1 MKEAIR
7 CDIACVKPF
16 LPMLISTVVV
26 IDIVWLFAG
35 NSFSLV
41 GASVAMMTMLMSFS
55 LAGYDDQSGWARFR
69 AALPISRRSLIAGR
83 YAVVL
88 GFGFCAIALCVPLAI
103 AVDSIASNAV
113 VFEQATARCISR
125 GSAFTLFVCYAAG
138 YVVWNGARYA
148 FLRVWH
154 RRLCCGSGRVARA
167 LAAP

>member
-69 AALPISRRSLIAGR
+69 AALPISRRSLIA
-83 YAVVL
+83 
-88 GFGFCAIALCVPLAI
+88 
-103 AVDSIASNAV
+103 VDM
-113 VFEQATARCISR
+113 RWCWDL
-125 GSAFTLFVCYAAG
+125 GSAQLRC
-138 YVVWNGARYA
+138 A
-148 FLRVWH
+148 FLWRLQLTLSLPMLLYLSRLQRFSMQALYLSRQRFYFVRLLCRWLRCLE
-154 RRLCCGSGRVARA
+154 RRAVCVSSRVAS
-167 LAAP
+167 APLLR

>member
-55 LAGYDDQSGWARFR
+55 LAGYDDQSGWR
-69 AALPISRRSLIAGR
+69 ASVRRCPSLVEALSLVDMR
-83 YAVVL
+83 WCWDL
-88 GFGFCAIALCVPLAI
+88 GSVQL
-103 AVDSIASNAV
+103 
-113 VFEQATARCISR
+113 RC
-125 GSAFTLFVCYAAG
+125 
-138 YVVWNGARYA
+138 A
-148 FLRVWH
+148 FLWRLQLTLSLPMLLYLSRLQRFSMQALYLSRQRFYFVRLLCRWLRCLE
-154 RRLCCGSGRVARA
+154 RRAVCVSSCVAS
-167 LAAP
+167 APLLL